1 MKRIIAISICLVLVL
16 SASTI
21 LLAPEKMEK
30 KLTFKEFEKKV
41 LTRIE
46 KRNAKLASLFEK
58 QKYDDMAKE
67 FTSYAKIKT
76 HDKGVINAEDSA
88 VYWKSLEE
96 GLRATNLRFIMK
108 SHYGWELL
116 QSDPPHPEE
125 TDFVIF
131 EITMFSFTVGSNG
144 QEEKRGEEG
153 SAQRHKVR
161 CIED

>member
-1 MKRIIAISICLVLVL
+1 MKRIIAISICLVFVL
-16 SASTI
+16 SASMI

-46 KRNAKLASLFEK
+46 KRNAKLESLFEK
-58 QKYDDMAKE
+58 GKYVDMAKE

-76 HDKGVINAEDSA
+76 HDRGVINAEDSA
-88 VYWKSLEE
+88 DYWKSLAE
-96 GLRATNLRFIMK
+96 GLRATNLHFIMK
-108 SHYGWELL
+108 SHYGWELTL
-116 QSDPPHPEE
+116 SDPPHPEE

-131 EITMFSFTVGSNG
+131 ETTKFSFTVGSNG
-144 QEEKRGEEG
+144 EEDPEGEEG
-153 SAQRHKVR
+153 SAQRHKVK